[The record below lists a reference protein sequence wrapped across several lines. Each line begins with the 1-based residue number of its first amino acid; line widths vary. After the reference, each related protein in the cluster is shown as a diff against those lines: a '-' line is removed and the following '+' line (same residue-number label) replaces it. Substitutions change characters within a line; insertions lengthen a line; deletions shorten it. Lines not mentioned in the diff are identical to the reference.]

1 MFELILFLL
10 GGYFIL
16 VLIFSY
22 FWSVVIYKLAIS
34 KKIHFIILAIG
45 LYALWGYYTFLSK
58 ELFIISVLTSGFFVT
73 ALYFA
78 AFMFFR
84 KDFNKILVIFSS
96 FICFF
101 CLWQLEV
108 PQTIVFDIAKKALKT
123 KVMKE
128 VFIENID
135 ENETFFTATKTLSD
149 CEDKNIACPF
159 FSFKYPI
166 YDIKART
173 DGKVRID
180 GKEKLVARIYGIA
193 YSTSTLTRLST
204 GVLSIFNHTERLR
217 YFTNISE

>member
-1 MFELILFLL
+1 MIILSFIIIF
-10 GGYFIL
+10 GAYFVL

-22 FWSVVIYKLAIS
+22 FWSVVIYKLVIS

-108 PQTIVFDIAKKALKT
+108 PQRIVFDIAKKALKN

-135 ENETFFTATKTLSD
+135 ENATFFTATKTLSD
-149 CEDKNIACPF
+149 CEDKNIGCPF

-166 YDIKART
+166 YDIEART
-173 DGKVRID
+173 DGKVV
-180 GKEKLVARIYGIA
+180 GRIYGIA
-193 YSTSTLTRLST
+193 YSTSTLTRYLS
-204 GVLSIFNHTERLR
+204 GFYRTERLR
-217 YFTNISE
+217 YFTNIGK

>member
-1 MFELILFLL
+1 MIIFIFVIF
-10 GGYFIL
+10 GGYFVL

-45 LYALWGYYTFLSK
+45 LYALWGYYTFLTK
-58 ELFIISVLTSGFFVT
+58 ELFIVSGFFVT

-108 PQTIVFDIAKKALKT
+108 PQRIVFDIAKKALKN

-135 ENETFFTATKTLSD
+135 ENATFRTPNKTRLD

-180 GKEKLVARIYGIA
+180 GKEKLVGRIYGIA
-193 YSTSTLTRLST
+193 YSTSTLTRFIT
-204 GVLSIFNHTERLR
+204 GFLRTARLK
-217 YFTNISE
+217 YYDIL

>member
-1 MFELILFLL
+1 MLSIIILAS
-10 GGYFIL
+10 YFVL

-45 LYALWGYYTFLSK
+45 LYALWGYYTFLTK
-58 ELFIISVLTSGFFVT
+58 ELFIVSGFFVT

-108 PQTIVFDIAKKALKT
+108 PQKIVFDIAKKALKN

-135 ENETFFTATKTLSD
+135 ENATFFTATKTLSD
-149 CEDKNIACPF
+149 CEDKNIGCPF

-166 YDIKART
+166 YDIEART
-173 DGKVRID
+173 DGKVV
-180 GKEKLVARIYGIA
+180 GRIYGIA
-193 YSTSTLTRLST
+193 YSTSTLTRVFT
-204 GVLSIFNHTERLR
+204 GFTHTTRLR
-217 YFTNISE
+217 YFTNIGK

>member
-1 MFELILFLL
+1 MLGIILIFIIF
-10 GGYFIL
+10 GGYFVL

-45 LYALWGYYTFLSK
+45 LYALWGYYTFWDK
-58 ELFIISVLTSGFFVT
+58 RLFIISGFFVT

-84 KDFNKILVIFSS
+84 KYFSKKLVIFSS
-96 FICFF
+96 FVCGF

-108 PQTIVFDIAKKALKT
+108 PQKIVFDIAKKALKN

-135 ENETFFTATKTLSD
+135 ENATFRTPTKTLLD
-149 CEDKNIACPF
+149 CEDKNIGCPF

-193 YSTSTLTRLST
+193 YSTSTLTRFLSGFT
-204 GVLSIFNHTERLR
+204 RTKTLR
-217 YFTNISE
+217 YFTNIGK

>member
-1 MFELILFLL
+1 MIIFIFVIF
-10 GGYFIL
+10 GGYFVL

-45 LYALWGYYTFLSK
+45 LYALWGYYTFLTK
-58 ELFIISVLTSGFFVT
+58 ELFIVSGFFVT

-84 KDFNKILVIFSS
+84 KDFSKKLVIFSS

-108 PQTIVFDIAKKALKT
+108 PQRIVFDIAKKALKN

-135 ENETFFTATKTLSD
+135 ENATFFTATKTLSY
-149 CEDKNIACPF
+149 CEDKNIGCPF

-166 YDIKART
+166 YDIEART
-173 DGKVRID
+173 DGKVV
-180 GKEKLVARIYGIA
+180 GRIYGIA
-193 YSTSTLTRLST
+193 YSTSTLTRVFT
-204 GVLSIFNHTERLR
+204 GFTHTTRLR
-217 YFTNISE
+217 YFTNIGK

>member
-1 MFELILFLL
+1 M
-10 GGYFIL
+10 
-16 VLIFSY
+16 
-22 FWSVVIYKLAIS
+22 
-34 KKIHFIILAIG
+34 
-45 LYALWGYYTFLSK
+45 
-58 ELFIISVLTSGFFVT
+58 T

-108 PQTIVFDIAKKALKT
+108 PQRIVFDIAKKALKN

-135 ENETFFTATKTLSD
+135 ENATFLMRTKTLLD

-173 DGKVRID
+173 NGKVRID
-180 GKEKLVARIYGIA
+180 GKVVARIYGIA
-193 YSTSTLTRLST
+193 YSTSTLTRFLT
-204 GVLSIFNHTERLR
+204 GFTRTKTLR
-217 YFTNISE
+217 YFTNISK

>member
-1 MFELILFLL
+1 MLGIIFLAIHL
-10 GGYFIL
+10 VL

-22 FWSVVIYKLAIS
+22 FWSLVIYKLAIS

-45 LYALWGYYTFLSK
+45 LYALWSYYTFLSK

-108 PQTIVFDIAKKALKT
+108 PQRIVFDIAKKALKN

-135 ENETFFTATKTLSD
+135 ENATFFTATKTLSD
-149 CEDKNIACPF
+149 CEDKNIGCPF

-166 YDIKART
+166 YDIKAR
-173 DGKVRID
+173 ID
-180 GKEKLVARIYGIA
+180 GEEKLVARIYGIA
-193 YSTSTLTRLST
+193 YSTSTLTRVFT
-204 GVLSIFNHTERLR
+204 GFTHTTRLR
-217 YFTNISE
+217 YFTNIGK

>member
-1 MFELILFLL
+1 ML
-10 GGYFIL
+10 GIIIIL
-16 VLIFSY
+16 VFSY

-45 LYALWGYYTFLSK
+45 LYALWGYYTFLTK
-58 ELFIISVLTSGFFVT
+58 ELFIVSGFFVI

-108 PQTIVFDIAKKALKT
+108 PQRIVFDIAKKALKN

-135 ENETFFTATKTLSD
+135 ENATFFTATKTLSD
-149 CEDKNIACPF
+149 CEDKNIGCPF

-166 YDIKART
+166 YDIEART
-173 DGKVRID
+173 DGKVV
-180 GKEKLVARIYGIA
+180 GRIYGIA
-193 YSTSTLTRLST
+193 YSTSTLTRFIT
-204 GVLSIFNHTERLR
+204 GFLRTARLK
-217 YFTNISE
+217 YYDIL

>member
-1 MFELILFLL
+1 MIIFIFVIF
-10 GGYFIL
+10 GGYFVL

-45 LYALWGYYTFLSK
+45 LYALWGYYTFLTK
-58 ELFIISVLTSGFFVT
+58 ELFIVSGFFVT

-84 KDFNKILVIFSS
+84 KDFSKKLVIFSS

-108 PQTIVFDIAKKALKT
+108 PQKIVFDIAKKALKN

-135 ENETFFTATKTLSD
+135 ENATFFTATKTLSD
-149 CEDKNIACPF
+149 CEDKNIGCPF

-166 YDIKART
+166 YDIEART
-173 DGKVRID
+173 DGKVV
-180 GKEKLVARIYGIA
+180 GRIYGIA
-193 YSTSTLTRLST
+193 YSTSTLTRVFT
-204 GVLSIFNHTERLR
+204 GFTHTTRLR
-217 YFTNISE
+217 YFTNIGK

>member
-1 MFELILFLL
+1 MLSIIILAS
-10 GGYFIL
+10 YFVL

-45 LYALWGYYTFLSK
+45 LYALWGYYTFLTK
-58 ELFIISVLTSGFFVT
+58 ELFIVSGFFVT

-84 KDFNKILVIFSS
+84 KDFSKKLVIFSS

-108 PQTIVFDIAKKALKT
+108 PQRIVFDIAKKALKN

-135 ENETFFTATKTLSD
+135 ENATFFTATKTLSD
-149 CEDKNIACPF
+149 CEDKNIGCPF

-166 YDIKART
+166 YDIEART
-173 DGKVRID
+173 DGKVV
-180 GKEKLVARIYGIA
+180 GRIYGIA
-193 YSTSTLTRLST
+193 YSTSTLTRVFT
-204 GVLSIFNHTERLR
+204 GFTHTTRLR
-217 YFTNISE
+217 YFTNIGK

>member
-1 MFELILFLL
+1 MLGIIFLAIHL
-10 GGYFIL
+10 VL

-22 FWSVVIYKLAIS
+22 FWSLVIYKLAIS

-108 PQTIVFDIAKKALKT
+108 PQRIVFDIAKKALKN

-135 ENETFFTATKTLSD
+135 ENATFFTATKTLSD
-149 CEDKNIACPF
+149 CEDKNIGCPF

-166 YDIKART
+166 YDIEART
-173 DGKVRID
+173 DGKVV
-180 GKEKLVARIYGIA
+180 GRIYGIA
-193 YSTSTLTRLST
+193 YSTSTLTRVFT
-204 GVLSIFNHTERLR
+204 GFTHTERLR
-217 YFTNISE
+217 FFINIGK

>member
-1 MFELILFLL
+1 MLGIIFLAIHL
-10 GGYFIL
+10 VL

-22 FWSVVIYKLAIS
+22 FWSLVIYKLAIS

-45 LYALWGYYTFLSK
+45 LYALWGYYTFLTK
-58 ELFIISVLTSGFFVT
+58 ELFIVSGFFVT

-108 PQTIVFDIAKKALKT
+108 PQRIVFDIAKKALKN

-135 ENETFFTATKTLSD
+135 ENATFFTATKTLSD
-149 CEDKNIACPF
+149 CEDKNIGCPF

-166 YDIKART
+166 YDIEART
-173 DGKVRID
+173 DGKVV
-180 GKEKLVARIYGIA
+180 GRIYGIA
-193 YSTSTLTRLST
+193 YSTSTLTRYLS
-204 GVLSIFNHTERLR
+204 GFYRTERLR
-217 YFTNISE
+217 YFTNIGK

>member
-1 MFELILFLL
+1 MIIFIFVIF
-10 GGYFIL
+10 GGYFVL

-45 LYALWGYYTFLSK
+45 LYALWGYYTFLTK
-58 ELFIISVLTSGFFVT
+58 ELFIVSGFFVT

-108 PQTIVFDIAKKALKT
+108 PQKIVFDIAKKALEN

-135 ENETFFTATKTLSD
+135 ENATFFTATKTLSD
-149 CEDKNIACPF
+149 CEDKNIGCPF

-166 YDIKART
+166 YDIEART
-173 DGKVRID
+173 DGKVV
-180 GKEKLVARIYGIA
+180 GRIYGIA
-193 YSTSTLTRLST
+193 YSTSTLTRVFT
-204 GVLSIFNHTERLR
+204 GFTHTERLR
-217 YFTNISE
+217 FFINIGK

>member
-1 MFELILFLL
+1 MLGIIFLAIHL
-10 GGYFIL
+10 VL

-22 FWSVVIYKLAIS
+22 FWSLVIYKLAIS

-45 LYALWGYYTFLSK
+45 LYALWGYYTFLTK
-58 ELFIISVLTSGFFVT
+58 EFFIISVLISGFFVT

-108 PQTIVFDIAKKALKT
+108 PQRIVFDIAKKALKN

-135 ENETFFTATKTLSD
+135 ENATFFTATKTLSD
-149 CEDKNIACPF
+149 CEDKNIGCPF

-166 YDIKART
+166 YDIEART
-173 DGKVRID
+173 DGKVV
-180 GKEKLVARIYGIA
+180 GRIYGIA
-193 YSTSTLTRLST
+193 YSTSTLTRVFT
-204 GVLSIFNHTERLR
+204 GFTHTTRLR
-217 YFTNISE
+217 YFTNIGK

>member
-1 MFELILFLL
+1 MLGIIFLAIHL
-10 GGYFIL
+10 VL

-108 PQTIVFDIAKKALKT
+108 PQRIVFDIAKKALKN

-135 ENETFFTATKTLSD
+135 ENETFRTPSKTRLD

-180 GKEKLVARIYGIA
+180 GKEKIVGRIYGIA
-193 YSTSTLTRLST
+193 YSTSTLTRYLS
-204 GVLSIFNHTERLR
+204 GFYRTERLR
-217 YFTNISE
+217 YFTNIGK

>member
-1 MFELILFLL
+1 MLGIIFLAIHL
-10 GGYFIL
+10 VL

-22 FWSVVIYKLAIS
+22 FWSLVIYKLAIS

-108 PQTIVFDIAKKALKT
+108 PQRIVFDIAKKALKN

-135 ENETFFTATKTLSD
+135 ENATFFTATKTLSD

-173 DGKVRID
+173 NGKVRID
-180 GKEKLVARIYGIA
+180 GKVVARIYGIA
-193 YSTSTLTRLST
+193 YSTSTLTRFLT
-204 GVLSIFNHTERLR
+204 GFTRTKTLR
-217 YFTNISE
+217 YFTNISK

>member
-1 MFELILFLL
+1 MASAGLLIASACL
-10 GGYFIL
+10 
-16 VLIFSY
+16 
-22 FWSVVIYKLAIS
+22 
-34 KKIHFIILAIG
+34 
-45 LYALWGYYTFLSK
+45 
-58 ELFIISVLTSGFFVT
+58 
-73 ALYFA
+73 
-78 AFMFFR
+78 
-84 KDFNKILVIFSS
+84 LVIT
-96 FICFF
+96 
-101 CLWQLEV
+101 WQLEV

-180 GKEKLVARIYGIA
+180 GKVVARIYGIA
-193 YSTSTLTRLST
+193 YSTSTLTRFLSGFT
-204 GVLSIFNHTERLR
+204 HTERLR
-217 YFTNISE
+217 YFTNISK

>member
-1 MFELILFLL
+1 MIILSFIIIF
-10 GGYFIL
+10 GAYFVL

-22 FWSVVIYKLAIS
+22 FWSVVIYKLVIS

-45 LYALWGYYTFLSK
+45 LYALWGYYTFLTK
-58 ELFIISVLTSGFFVT
+58 EFFIISVLISGFFVT

-108 PQTIVFDIAKKALKT
+108 PQRIVFDIAKKALKN

-135 ENETFFTATKTLSD
+135 ENATFFTATKTLSD
-149 CEDKNIACPF
+149 CEDKNIGCPF

-166 YDIKART
+166 YDIEART
-173 DGKVRID
+173 DGKVV
-180 GKEKLVARIYGIA
+180 GRIYGIA
-193 YSTSTLTRLST
+193 YSTSTLTRYLS
-204 GVLSIFNHTERLR
+204 GFYRTERLR
-217 YFTNISE
+217 YFTNIGK

>member
-1 MFELILFLL
+1 MTDSRNIPMT
-10 GGYFIL
+10 
-16 VLIFSY
+16 IFSANTMFIATLIKQGKPIMGY
-22 FWSVVIYKLAIS
+22 GKKLPLGKIFAVTDGVI
-34 KKIHFIILAIG
+34 
-45 LYALWGYYTFLSK
+45 T
-58 ELFIISVLTSGFFVT
+58 GFFVT

-108 PQTIVFDIAKKALKT
+108 PQKIVFDIAKKALEN

-135 ENETFFTATKTLSD
+135 ENATFLMRTKTLLD

-180 GKEKLVARIYGIA
+180 GKEKLVGRIYGIA
-193 YSTSTLTRLST
+193 YSTSTLTRLT
-204 GVLSIFNHTERLR
+204 GFDYIKRLR
-217 YFTNISE
+217 YFTNISK

>member
-1 MFELILFLL
+1 MIIFIFVIF
-10 GGYFIL
+10 GGYFVL

-45 LYALWGYYTFLSK
+45 LYALWGYYTFLTK
-58 ELFIISVLTSGFFVT
+58 ELFIVSGFFVT

-108 PQTIVFDIAKKALKT
+108 PQRIVFDIAKKALKN

-135 ENETFFTATKTLSD
+135 ENATFRTPSKTLLD
-149 CEDKNIACPF
+149 CRDKNIGCPF

-166 YDIKART
+166 YDIKALTDGKVRT
-173 DGKVRID
+173 DGKVV
-180 GKEKLVARIYGIA
+180 GRIYGIA
-193 YSTSTLTRLST
+193 YSTSTLTRVFT
-204 GVLSIFNHTERLR
+204 GFTHTTRLR
-217 YFTNISE
+217 FFINIGK

>member
-1 MFELILFLL
+1 MLGIIFLAIHL
-10 GGYFIL
+10 VL

-22 FWSVVIYKLAIS
+22 FWSLVIYKLAIS

-108 PQTIVFDIAKKALKT
+108 PQRIVFDIAKKALKN

-135 ENETFFTATKTLSD
+135 ENATFFTATKTLSD
-149 CEDKNIACPF
+149 CEDKNIGCPF

-166 YDIKART
+166 YDIEART
-173 DGKVRID
+173 DGKVV
-180 GKEKLVARIYGIA
+180 GRIYGIA
-193 YSTSTLTRLST
+193 YSTSTLTRVFT
-204 GVLSIFNHTERLR
+204 GFTHTTRLR
-217 YFTNISE
+217 YFTNIGK

>member
-1 MFELILFLL
+1 MIIFIFVIF
-10 GGYFIL
+10 GGYFVL

-45 LYALWGYYTFLSK
+45 LYALWGYYTFLTK
-58 ELFIISVLTSGFFVT
+58 ELFIVSGFFVT

-108 PQTIVFDIAKKALKT
+108 PQKIVFDIAKKALEN

-135 ENETFFTATKTLSD
+135 ENATFLMRTKTLLD
-149 CEDKNIACPF
+149 CEDKNISCPF

-173 DGKVRID
+173 NGKVRID
-180 GKEKLVARIYGIA
+180 EKVVARIYGIA
-193 YSTSTLTRLST
+193 YSTSTLTRVFT
-204 GVLSIFNHTERLR
+204 GFTHTERLR
-217 YFTNISE
+217 FFINIGK

>member
-1 MFELILFLL
+1 
-10 GGYFIL
+10 
-16 VLIFSY
+16 
-22 FWSVVIYKLAIS
+22 
-34 KKIHFIILAIG
+34 
-45 LYALWGYYTFLSK
+45 
-58 ELFIISVLTSGFFVT
+58 ELFIVSGFFVT

-84 KDFNKILVIFSS
+84 KDFSKKLVIFSS

-108 PQTIVFDIAKKALKT
+108 PQKIVFDIAKKALEN

-135 ENETFFTATKTLSD
+135 ENATFRTPSKTLLD
-149 CEDKNIACPF
+149 CRDKNIGCPF

-166 YDIKART
+166 YDIKALT

-180 GKEKLVARIYGIA
+180 GKVVARIYGIA
-193 YSTSTLTRLST
+193 YSTSTLTRVFT
-204 GVLSIFNHTERLR
+204 GFTHTERLR
-217 YFTNISE
+217 YFVNIGK

>member
-1 MFELILFLL
+1 MIILSFIIIF
-10 GGYFIL
+10 GAYFVL

-45 LYALWGYYTFLSK
+45 LYALWGYYTFLTK
-58 ELFIISVLTSGFFVT
+58 ELFIVSGFFVT

-108 PQTIVFDIAKKALKT
+108 PQRIVFDIAKKALKN

-135 ENETFFTATKTLSD
+135 ENATFFTATKTLSD
-149 CEDKNIACPF
+149 CEDKNIGCPF

-166 YDIKART
+166 YDIEART
-173 DGKVRID
+173 DGKVV
-180 GKEKLVARIYGIA
+180 GRIYGIA
-193 YSTSTLTRLST
+193 YSTSTLTRVFT
-204 GVLSIFNHTERLR
+204 GFTHTTRLR
-217 YFTNISE
+217 YFTNIGK

>member
-1 MFELILFLL
+1 MLGIIFLAIHL
-10 GGYFIL
+10 VL

-22 FWSVVIYKLAIS
+22 FWSLVIYKLAIS

-108 PQTIVFDIAKKALKT
+108 PQKIVFDIAKKALKN

-135 ENETFFTATKTLSD
+135 ENATFFTATKTLSD
-149 CEDKNIACPF
+149 CEDKNIGCPF

-166 YDIKART
+166 YDIEART
-173 DGKVRID
+173 DGKVV
-180 GKEKLVARIYGIA
+180 GRIYGIA
-193 YSTSTLTRLST
+193 YSTSTLTRVFT
-204 GVLSIFNHTERLR
+204 GFTHTTRLR
-217 YFTNISE
+217 YFTNIGK

>member
-1 MFELILFLL
+1 MFELILFVF
-10 GGYFIL
+10 GVSFVL

-45 LYALWGYYTFLSK
+45 LYALWGYYTFWDK
-58 ELFIISVLTSGFFVT
+58 RLFIISGFFVT

-78 AFMFFR
+78 AFMFFH
-84 KDFNKILVIFSS
+84 KDFSKKRVIFSS
-96 FICFF
+96 FVCFF

-108 PQTIVFDIAKKALKT
+108 PQKIVFDIAKKALKN

-149 CEDKNIACPF
+149 SEDKNIACPF

-193 YSTSTLTRLST
+193 YSTSTLTRFLT
-204 GVLSIFNHTERLR
+204 GITR
-217 YFTNISE
+217 TKD